1 MTDRE
6 EKIYDFITEYG
17 IATGEEIDLVK
28 NIAGG
33 SYEEVL
39 NSILYYR
46 TGYRNIEQYYE
57 SEGIEL
63 WQEKKQLKC

>member
-6 EKIYDFITEYG
+6 EKIFDFLVEYD
-17 IATGEEIDLVK
+17 IATAEEIDLVEG
-28 NIAGG
+28 IAGG

-46 TGYRNIEQYYE
+46 TGFRSIEQYCE
-57 SEGIEL
+57 SEGIEV
-63 WQEKKQLKC
+63 

>member
-6 EKIYDFITEYG
+6 EKIYKFIKAYE
-17 IATGEEIDLVK
+17 IATSSEIDLVYD
-28 NIAGG
+28 IVGG

-46 TGYRNIEQYYE
+46 TGYRNIEQYCE
-57 SEGIEL
+57 SEGIE
-63 WQEKKQLKC
+63 E